1 MPDPGFRAKNGIR
14 TSWVP
19 IKIDSGGQPMHI
31 GDATVLLITEGPES
45 SKTLNIYYE
54 VDTESFGSFRGLAQV
69 FYVLG
74 VGEEV
79 PEGASHV
86 GSLALRSG
94 TVFHIYLKVE
104 EHKGG
109 VQLQAEG

>member
-1 MPDPGFRAKNGIR
+1 MSEPKFRAHNGIR
-14 TSWVP
+14 TSWIP
-19 IKIDSGGQPMHI
+19 IDIDSGPQPMHI
-31 GDATVLLITEGPES
+31 GDAKVLLITEGPDK

-54 VDTESFGSFRGLAQV
+54 VDTESYEDFRSMAQV
-69 FYVLG
+69 FYVIG
-74 VGEEV
+74 IGEQV
-79 PEGASHV
+79 PEGATHA

-94 TVFHIYLKVE
+94 NVFHVYIKNE